1 MSGDPLSSTTI
12 DPTLLQSL
20 AQQHFNTAQL
30 SNFSQLHITPAEADS
45 VRRRSY
51 TSAATSLASTMND
64 SSTQQQPVPIN
75 ISRTSAMSIG
85 QQQPLSGSAASFG
98 TDYERGGLASSFQQ
112 MQQQHQ
118 FHQQQQQQQH
128 HSQQQHNFFRA
139 HLGSPVQ
146 QEMFSP
152 IADDISEISPQNSY
166 QQHHSLAA
174 MASGAIPTSI
184 PGAFLAAAAGSQH
197 QQRGAAAA
205 AHMLRMP
212 AFSGS
217 PSATSPT
224 FQSMSL
230 PVHSDMFG
238 SHLGHHQGLDSA
250 LDSSSFNA
258 QYLGGNPVDFSPQNP
273 TLMSLMEGEDGEG
286 SQKSAIVNYEKR
298 RRRRESHNAVERRRR
313 DNINDRIQD
322 LFQLLPDIMIDPNT
336 KPNKGVILKK
346 SVEYIRQLQAMIQS
360 QSARIREL
368 ESGGGGGMVSPGLQ
382 HQHQPQSQS
391 SSSGLAAMLAGAAGL
406 GSQQQQRGG
415 GHQADVNMM

>member
-1 MSGDPLSSTTI
+1 MSGEPLNSTI

-30 SNFSQLHITPAEADS
+30 SSFSQLQITSADADS
-45 VRRRSY
+45 ARRRSY
-51 TSAATSLASTMND
+51 TSAANSFNPSSSLASTMND
-64 SSTQQQPVPIN
+64 SSAQQPPAPIN
-75 ISRTSAMSIG
+75 ISRTSALSMA
-85 QQQPLSGSAASFG
+85 QQPLSGSAASFG

-118 FHQQQQQQQH
+118 FHQQQQQ
-128 HSQQQHNFFRA
+128 HSHQHNFFRT

-152 IADDISEISPQNSY
+152 DPDNISEISPQSSF

-174 MASGAIPTSI
+174 MASGALPTSI
-184 PGAFLAAAAGSQH
+184 PGAFLAAGSP
-197 QQRGAAAA
+197 RPGDAS
-205 AHMLRMP
+205 HMLRMP
-212 AFSGS
+212 AFNAS
-217 PSATSPT
+217 PARSPT

-230 PVHSDMFG
+230 PAHPGIFG
-238 SHLGHHQGLDSA
+238 SHLGQHQGLDSA

-258 QYLGGNPVDFSPQNP
+258 QYLGAGNSVEFSPQNQ
-273 TLMSLMEGEDGEG
+273 TLMSLMEGEDGES

-313 DNINDRIQD
+313 DNINERIQD
-322 LFQLLPDIMIDPNT
+322 LYSLLPDMMIDLNT

-346 SVEYIRQLQAMIQS
+346 SVEYIRQLQQLIQN
-360 QSARIREL
+360 QNQRIREL
-368 ESGGGGGMVSPGLQ
+368 EAGGMSSNI
-382 HQHQPQSQS
+382 QHQPQ

-406 GSQQQQRGG
+406 GSQRGQPG
-415 GHQADVNMM
+415 DVNMMNSGL

>member
-1 MSGDPLSSTTI
+1 MSGVPLNSTI

-30 SNFSQLHITPAEADS
+30 SSFSQLHITAADTDS
-45 VRRRSY
+45 ARQPSH
-51 TSAATSLASTMND
+51 TSAANSFNPSSSLASTMNE
-64 SSTQQQPVPIN
+64 SSAQQPPAPIN
-75 ISRTSAMSIG
+75 ISRTSALSMA
-85 QQQPLSGSAASFG
+85 QQPLSGSAASFG

-118 FHQQQQQQQH
+118 FHQQQQQ
-128 HSQQQHNFFRA
+128 HSHQHNFFRA

-152 IADDISEISPQNSY
+152 DPDNISEISPQSSF

-174 MASGAIPTSI
+174 MASGALPTSI
-184 PGAFLAAAAGSQH
+184 PGAFLAAGSP
-197 QQRGAAAA
+197 RPGGAS
-205 AHMLRMP
+205 HMLRMP
-212 AFSGS
+212 AFNAS
-217 PSATSPT
+217 PARSPT

-230 PVHSDMFG
+230 PAHSDIFG
-238 SHLGHHQGLDSA
+238 SHLGQHQGLDSA

-258 QYLGGNPVDFSPQNP
+258 QYLGGAGNSVDFSPQNQ
-273 TLMSLMEGEDGEG
+273 TLMSLMEGEDGES

-313 DNINDRIQD
+313 DNINERIQD
-322 LFQLLPDIMIDPNT
+322 LYSLLPDMMIDPNT

-346 SVEYIRQLQAMIQS
+346 SVEYIRQLQQLIQS
-360 QSARIREL
+360 QSQRIREF
-368 ESGGGGGMVSPGLQ
+368 ETASMPSNI
-382 HQHQPQSQS
+382 QHQPQ

-406 GSQQQQRGG
+406 SSQRGQPG
-415 GHQADVNMM
+415 DVNMMNSGL

>member
-1 MSGDPLSSTTI
+1 MSGEPLSSTTI

-30 SNFSQLHITPAEADS
+30 SNFSQLHITAADADS
-45 VRRRSY
+45 VRQRSY
-51 TSAATSLASTMND
+51 TSAATSFNPSSSLASTMND

-75 ISRTSAMSIG
+75 ISRNSALSIG
-85 QQQPLSGSAASFG
+85 QQQQPLSGSAASFG

-118 FHQQQQQQQH
+118 FHQQQQHSH
-128 HSQQQHNFFRA
+128 HQQHNFFRA

-152 IADDISEISPQNSY
+152 IADDISEISPQSSF

-174 MASGAIPTSI
+174 MASGALPTSI
-184 PGAFLAAAAGSQH
+184 PGAFLAANSQ
-197 QQRGAAAA
+197 RPGGGA

-217 PSATSPT
+217 PATSPT
-224 FQSMSL
+224 FHSMSL
-230 PVHSDMFG
+230 PAHSDLFG
-238 SHLGHHQGLDSA
+238 SHLGQHQGLDSA

-258 QYLGGNPVDFSPQNP
+258 QYLGNNPVDFSPQNQ
-273 TLMSLMEGEDGEG
+273 TLMSLMEGDDGEA

-313 DNINDRIQD
+313 DNINERIQD
-322 LFQLLPDIMIDPNT
+322 LLVLLPEIMIDPNT

-346 SVEYIRQLQAMIQS
+346 SVEYIRQLQSMIQT
-360 QSARIREL
+360 QGARIREL
-368 ESGGGGGMVSPGLQ
+368 ESGGMSSGLQ
-382 HQHQPQSQS
+382 HQAQ

-406 GSQQQQRGG
+406 GPQQRSQGG
-415 GHQADVNMM
+415 GGGDVNMMNSGL

>member
-1 MSGDPLSSTTI
+1 MSGAPLSSTI

-30 SNFSQLHITPAEADS
+30 SDFSQLHITAADADS

-51 TSAATSLASTMND
+51 TSASNSFNPSSSLSSTMND
-64 SSTQQQPVPIN
+64 SSAQQPPAPIN
-75 ISRTSAMSIG
+75 ISRTSALSMA
-85 QQQPLSGSAASFG
+85 QQPLSGSAASFG

-118 FHQQQQQQQH
+118 FHQQQQQ
-128 HSQQQHNFFRA
+128 HSHQHNFFRA

-152 IADDISEISPQNSY
+152 DPDNISEISPQSSF

-174 MASGAIPTSI
+174 MASGALPTSI
-184 PGAFLAAAAGSQH
+184 PGAFLAAGN
-197 QQRGAAAA
+197 QRPGGA

-217 PSATSPT
+217 PVGSPG

-230 PVHSDMFG
+230 PAHSDLFG
-238 SHLGHHQGLDSA
+238 SHLGQHQGLDSA

-258 QYLGGNPVDFSPQNP
+258 QYLGGGGNPVDFSPQNQ
-273 TLMSLMEGEDGEG
+273 TLMSLMEGEDGET

-313 DNINDRIQD
+313 DNINERIQD
-322 LFQLLPDIMIDPNT
+322 LYALLPDMMIDPNT

-346 SVEYIRQLQAMIQS
+346 SVEYIRQLQQMIQS
-360 QSARIREL
+360 QGLRIREL
-368 ESGGGGGMVSPGLQ
+368 ESAGMSSNIQ
-382 HQHQPQSQS
+382 QHQPQ

-406 GSQQQQRGG
+406 GSQRNQGG
-415 GHQADVNMM
+415 DVNMMNSGL